1 MKSIE
6 DILKI
11 VVEIA
16 EKFRKTS
23 DIDIVLI
30 GGYAVIAHGVARTT
44 SDVDF
49 FIYSGQIQEG
59 TNEFLKIFKQALPGH
74 FEIEFVEGSNMVD
87 DPFPY
92 DIIFLKDKS
101 GEYPRID
108 FIIPRYKWELEGI
121 KMSKPLEDIPFPVL
135 PKPYLIAMKLKAGG
149 PKDNLDIIELQPL
162 LNLEEKKKTEQL
174 AILIKRDKNL
184 ASLLKIEKPKKRLKM
199 RPQKGDLI

>member
-6 DILKI
+6 VTLKI
-11 VVEIA
+11 VDDIA
-16 EKFRKTS
+16 DKIRKTS
-23 DIDIVLI
+23 DISIVLI

-49 FIYSGQIQEG
+49 FLYSGQIQE
-59 TNEFLKIFKQALPGH
+59 NAKEFLKIFKQAVPGN
-74 FEIEFVEGSNMVD
+74 FEIEWVEGSKMID

-108 FIIPRYKWELEGI
+108 FIIPRYKWEVEGI
-121 KMSKPLEDIPFPVL
+121 KMSEPLEDIPFPVL

-162 LNLEEKKKTEQL
+162 LSQEEKKKTEHL
-174 AILIKRDKNL
+174 AVLIKRDKNL
-184 ASLLKIEKPKKRLKM
+184 ANLLKIEKSEGKV
-199 RPQKGDLI
+199 QGADV